1 MKEIWG
7 VTIVIYIT
15 TIINIVFTPSDIVDY
30 SARVEFG
37 QTNTLSISL
46 KASFTLG
53 LMYLLDN
60 SIDLIIFL

>member
-7 VTIVIYIT
+7 VTIVIYIA
-15 TIINIVFTPSDIVDY
+15 TIINIVFTHSGIVNY

-46 KASFTLG
+46 E
-53 LMYLLDN
+53 
-60 SIDLIIFL
+60 SIFYTWFDVFAG